1 VIVDEYDEDDPDED
15 LIATNPAKVEDI
27 LSKITNSNIYNKEVR
42 PTGKYGIDDNVDK
55 NGALILKMMLS
66 YRQLITLDEK
76 NQVLTSSFYI
86 MIEWSD
92 PRLKWDPDIFDNIET
107 IIVPASKFWLPDLA
121 IINAASSPNMISY
134 PTNLNALITYN
145 GTMFVTVVIPTQ
157 QTRCKLDVYKYP
169 FDSQICSIIIG
180 SWYFNTKEFNF
191 ETMNVTTA
199 SYSNH
204 SIWRLVS
211 IQSRTQTN
219 NNRFSLINTRFS
231 KNNLIK
237 IKAEDVNFVL
247 KFERIPL
254 YIMINGIFPCLI
266 LNCVILI
273 AFSIPYAQQVAL
285 CKIIIFLYF
294 FCDFFYYLFHNLI
307 KKV

>member
-1 VIVDEYDEDDPDED
+1 MKLVLVDEYDEDDPEEELD
-15 LIATNPAKVEDI
+15 ATNPAKVETI
-27 LSKITNSNIYNKEVR
+27 LSKITNSNNYNKDVR

-55 NGALILKMMLS
+55 NGALILKIMLS
-66 YRQLITLDEK
+66 YRQLISLDEK
-76 NQVLTSSFYI
+76 SQVLTSSFYI
-86 MIEWSD
+86 MIEWTD
-92 PRLKWDPDIFDNIET
+92 PRLRWIPEEYENIET
-107 IIVPASKFWLPDLA
+107 IIVPAGKFWLPDLA
-121 IINAASSPNMISY
+121 IINSASAPNMISY

-169 FDSQICSIIIG
+169 FDSQICTIIIG

-199 SYSNH
+199 SYTNH

-211 IQSRTQTN
+211 IQSRTKTN

-231 KNNLIK
+231 NNNLTK
-237 IKAEDVNFVL
+237 LKAEDVTFIL
-247 KFERIPL
+247 SFERIPL
-254 YIMINGIFPCLI
+254 YIMINGIFPCLV

-273 AFSIPYAQQVAL
+273 AFAIPYAQQVAL
-285 CKIIIFLYF
+285 CKINIYI
-294 FCDFFYYLFHNLI
+294 NI
-307 KKV
+307 SK